1 MLLRNGETFLKPRI
15 WDGSVVPKFSSEN
28 LGLQNRPRK
37 LGLGKLV
44 ESLITPQRVA
54 HFVEMWYACA
64 LRVYGSSWLSR
75 IRLAVRSGVASYGA
89 LGYVLASTSNNVI
102 FSFLWSKSDS
112 QANYLSIV

>member
-54 HFVEMWYACA
+54 HFVEMWYALCIT
-64 LRVYGSSWLSR
+64 R
-75 IRLAVRSGVASYGA
+75 IWVLVVKPNTTGRTQWRRQLWGTGVRARLD
-89 LGYVLASTSNNVI
+89 
-102 FSFLWSKSDS
+102 FQQCHF
-112 QANYLSIV
+112 